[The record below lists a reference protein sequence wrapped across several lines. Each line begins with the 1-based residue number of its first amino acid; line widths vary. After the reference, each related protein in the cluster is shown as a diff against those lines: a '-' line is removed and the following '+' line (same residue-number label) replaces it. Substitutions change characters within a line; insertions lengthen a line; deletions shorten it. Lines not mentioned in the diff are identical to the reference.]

1 MNWNQAKAQS
11 YFERQST
18 SFDPADLKYKSPQ
31 VEYHRI
37 KFDTDSALKAL
48 YERCEL
54 GCGSKEILLATLTT
68 AQEET
73 YIIPEVYNGER
84 YIQMYRK
91 KANELYTQIFS
102 NTLNFEKE

>member
-1 MNWNQAKAQS
+1 MNWNHAKAQS

-18 SFDPADLKYKSPQ
+18 SFNPTEFQHKSPQ
-31 VEYHRI
+31 VEYHRS

-54 GCGSKEILLATLTT
+54 GCGSKEILLATLTA

-73 YIIPEVYNGER
+73 HIIPQVYNSER

-91 KANELYTQIFS
+91 KANELYVQILS
-102 NTLNFEKE
+102 NLLDFDQN